1 MTKNSYLIPFFLI
14 MAAVVIQFC
23 AGNFPF
29 HFFEFPLNVIL
40 GAIWVYS
47 IYTLVHDNNSESN
60 ISKVIVSPKT
70 TAFSLF
76 LFICGTLVIGLF
88 PQMSAVDA
96 ENESGLLGRLGF
108 YNFMSSWIFVSI
120 LFILLSHLAAIT
132 IRGFKSRKKKRWRFL
147 LNHAGVWIALFG
159 GFMGSSDIVTARIP
173 VFFESENNEAQTM
186 EGQYFY
192 LDYNMQLIDFNV
204 EHYQNGMP
212 KSYVAEV
219 KISDRENGN
228 SSQVSLEVNHPYE
241 YNLGEDIYLV
251 SYDTR
256 SDKPQYCILQI
267 VRQPWKYVQ
276 LIGII
281 MTIAGAIGM
290 FIGGPQKKDFK
301 RIIINLNNI
310 NKDDNKLGHIL
321 YIHHCLCNLV
331 DYQCCDLGYK
341 K

>member
-47 IYTLVHDNNSESN
+47 IYVLVHDNNSESN

-132 IRGFKSRKKKRWRFL
+132 IRGFKSRKKEKMEIPSQPCWSMDCVVRRIHGQQRHCDSQNTSILRKR
-147 LNHAGVWIALFG
+147 
-159 GFMGSSDIVTARIP
+159 
-173 VFFESENNEAQTM
+173 EQ
-186 EGQYFY
+186 
-192 LDYNMQLIDFNV
+192 
-204 EHYQNGMP
+204 
-212 KSYVAEV
+212 
-219 KISDRENGN
+219 
-228 SSQVSLEVNHPYE
+228 
-241 YNLGEDIYLV
+241 
-251 SYDTR
+251 
-256 SDKPQYCILQI
+256 
-267 VRQPWKYVQ
+267 
-276 LIGII
+276 
-281 MTIAGAIGM
+281 
-290 FIGGPQKKDFK
+290 
-301 RIIINLNNI
+301 
-310 NKDDNKLGHIL
+310 
-321 YIHHCLCNLV
+321 
-331 DYQCCDLGYK
+331 
-341 K
+341 